1 MPLLVQLISP
11 ARNALL
17 LEESFQAAVPGI
29 MLPYSALAYSSALA
43 VSGELM
49 VTLSFL
55 STDSPPFDHRHQC
68 TQLLPSPE
76 AWPSAKPPGV
86 FCAFIALVYS
96 RKASSLSGDFEKPA
110 FFDASIREFI
120 SAPEQQIGMQINL
133 LPLWPYLTALSTQ
146 PPYF

>member
-17 LEESFQAAVPGI
+17 LDESFQAAVPGT
-29 MLPYSALAYSSALA
+29 MLAYSALA

-49 VTLSFL
+49 MTLSFL

-68 TQLLPSPE
+68 TQLLASPE
-76 AWPSAKPPGV
+76 AWPSAKPPAV

-96 RKASSLSGDFEKPA
+96 RKASSLSGNLENPA
-110 FFDASIREFI
+110 FFEASRR
-120 SAPEQQIGMQINL
+120 
-133 LPLWPYLTALSTQ
+133 
-146 PPYF
+146 